1 MLGYRNFFMVLM
13 LGLLVPLN
21 LLAQGNGI
29 ESLRQTSKAFAEVA
43 RKVSPSVVLIQV
55 ERETEAAQISPFGFP
70 FDNGERWPFGDDLFK
85 RFFGDRFPDIPRFN
99 APEKQPGKQ
108 RFVAGQG
115 SGFVFSSNN
124 KLLGNKTY
132 ILTNNHVVEG
142 NGKISVQFLDGREFD
157 AKIKGTDPKSD
168 IAVIEIEASGLPAV
182 TLGDYSQLEVGEW
195 VVAIGNPFGLSH
207 TLTVGVV
214 SAKGRT
220 SLGINDYEDFIQTDA
235 AINPGNS
242 GGPLVN
248 LDGEVVGMNTAIFSR
263 SGGYMGIGFAIP
275 INLVERIANQ
285 LIEKGEVVR
294 GYLGIMIQP
303 LTSDLAKSFDL
314 KNDKGILIAQ
324 VTKSSPAEKAGLKAG
339 DVIVSYQGRPVSD
352 TGDFRNQV
360 ALAQPGSNVTFE
372 IIRDGKQRSVTVKID
387 KLSDNKLAAQESSQ
401 ASDKLGLTVQTIT
414 DDLGRQFGVKPGQG
428 VIVTGVAPGS
438 VATMAG
444 ISRGSVILEVNRKA
458 VNTAAEFNEAVK
470 SSANNKVLLL
480 VRDGEMSRYVVLSW
494 R

>member
-1 MLGYRNFFMVLM
+1 MFAYRNFFV
-13 LGLLVPLN
+13 
-21 LLAQGNGI
+21 LLALVLLMPADLFAQQGNGV

-55 ERETEAAQISPFGFP
+55 ERESEPMQPFGFP
-70 FDNGERWPFGDDLFK
+70 FGNGDGDNFPFGDEFFR
-85 RFFGDRFPDIPRFN
+85 RFFGDRLPDSPRHN
-99 APEKQPGKQ
+99 VPGKKKQDKQ
-108 RFVAGQG
+108 RSVVGQG
-115 SGFVFSSNN
+115 SGFVFTANN
-124 KLLGNKTY
+124 KKTY

-142 NGKISVQFLDGREFD
+142 NDKISVKFLDGREFE

-182 TLGDYSQLEVGEW
+182 QIGDYAQLEVGEW

-248 LDGEVVGMNTAIFSR
+248 LDGEVIGMNTAIFSR

-275 INLVERIANQ
+275 INLVQRIANQ

-303 LTSDLAKSFDL
+303 LTADLAKSFEL
-314 KNDKGILIAQ
+314 KNEKGILIAQ
-324 VTKSSPAEKAGLKAG
+324 VTKNSPADKAGLKAG
-339 DVIVSYQGRPVSD
+339 DVIVNFQGRPVSEV
-352 TGDFRNQV
+352 GDFRNQV
-360 ALAQPGSNVTFE
+360 AMEQPGSKVEFD
-372 IIRDGKQRSVTVKID
+372 IIRDGKQRSVSVKID
-387 KLSDNKLAAQESSQ
+387 KLTDNKLAAQEPSQ
-401 ASDKLGLTVQTIT
+401 ASEKLGLAVQTIT
-414 DDLGRQFGVKPGQG
+414 ADLAKQLGIKAGKGV
-428 VIVTGVAPGS
+428 VVTEVAPGS
-438 VATMAG
+438 VAMMAG

-458 VNTAAEFNEAVK
+458 VNSATEFDQAVK
-470 SSANNKVLLL
+470 NSANNKVLLL
-480 VRDGEMSRYVVLSW
+480 VRDDDVSRYVVLSW